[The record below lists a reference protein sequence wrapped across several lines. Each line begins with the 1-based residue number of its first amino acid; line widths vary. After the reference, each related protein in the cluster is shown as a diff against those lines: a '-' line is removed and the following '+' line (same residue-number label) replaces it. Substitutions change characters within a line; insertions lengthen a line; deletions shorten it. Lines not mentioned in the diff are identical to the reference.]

1 MKKII
6 SLLALLSIFS
16 ISVFA
21 QETEASPLETT
32 EEQPSEKSE
41 KSEKSDFSDEEKS
54 NNKEIKAKRSEV
66 PVDFIISMA
75 PALIINTGN
84 HENSA
89 VSPIVYPFS
98 FGVKFFKNN
107 TINFEPRLSFYAGY
121 YLWVDDAAYPAE
133 IENRTATVF
142 SFLLDL
148 PVIYKKQLSK
158 RQFLEFG
165 FGPSANFRIAILSNG
180 VSSSDAGTTGSAG
193 SDTDEIR
200 SYMWDN
206 FNWLFVNTS
215 VSYTIKL
222 SEKLRLGPE
231 CRFYIPCGQLFSG
244 NGFNSGIVTLGLKA
258 VF

>member
-6 SLLALLSIFS
+6 LVLTLLSIFS
-16 ISVFA
+16 INVFS
-21 QETEASPLETT
+21 QETDITSENTQEEQLNEAS
-32 EEQPSEKSE
+32 EEL
-41 KSEKSDFSDEEKS
+41 DISDELTAI
-54 NNKEIKAKRSEV
+54 NKKLKKKRTEL
-66 PVDFIISMA
+66 PVDFVISMA
-75 PALIINTGN
+75 PALIINTGD

-107 TINFEPRLSFYAGY
+107 LINFEPRLSFYAGY

-142 SFLLDL
+142 SLMLDL
-148 PVIYKKQLSK
+148 PAIYKKQLTK

-165 FGPSANFRIAILSNG
+165 FGPAVNFRFAILSNG
-180 VSSSDAGTTGSAG
+180 VSSSDAGTTGSAE

-200 SYMWDN
+200 SYLWKN
-206 FNWLFVNTS
+206 CNWLFADAS
-215 VSYTIKL
+215 VAYTVKL

-244 NGFNSGIVTLGLKA
+244 NGLNSGIISFGLKA

>member
-41 KSEKSDFSDEEKS
+41 KSDSSDEEKS
-54 NNKEIKAKRSEV
+54 INEKVKAKRSEV

-107 TINFEPRLSFYAGY
+107 TIISYDFKEYYAS
-121 YLWVDDAAYPAE
+121 E
-133 IENRTATVF
+133 IDE
-142 SFLLDL
+142 
-148 PVIYKKQLSK
+148 
-158 RQFLEFG
+158 
-165 FGPSANFRIAILSNG
+165 
-180 VSSSDAGTTGSAG
+180 SSDAATTACTCNDLVRLSTYYFKQNNIMYKFISVNIYDKKQCREFEALLNQGWEIKQIQAAQA
-193 SDTDEIR
+193 TDG
-200 SYMWDN
+200 
-206 FNWLFVNTS
+206 V
-215 VSYTIKL
+215 V
-222 SEKLRLGPE
+222 
-231 CRFYIPCGQLFSG
+231 
-244 NGFNSGIVTLGLKA
+244 VVVA
-258 VF
+258 VLYRETEQSNEA

>member
-16 ISVFA
+16 ISIFA

-41 KSEKSDFSDEEKS
+41 KSEESDFSDEEKS
-54 NNKEIKAKRSEV
+54 INKKIKAKRSEV

-180 VSSSDAGTTGSAG
+180 VNSSDAGTTGSAG

-200 SYMWDN
+200 SYMWNN
-206 FNWLFVNTS
+206 FNWLFVDTS

>member
-21 QETEASPLETT
+21 QETETSPLETT

-41 KSEKSDFSDEEKS
+41 KSEKSDFSDEETS
-54 NNKEIKAKRSEV
+54 INKKIKAKRSEV

-206 FNWLFVNTS
+206 FNWLFVDTS
-215 VSYTIKL
+215 VS
-222 SEKLRLGPE
+222 
-231 CRFYIPCGQLFSG
+231 
-244 NGFNSGIVTLGLKA
+244 
-258 VF
+258 

>member
-32 EEQPSEKSE
+32 EEHPSEKSE
-41 KSEKSDFSDEEKS
+41 KSEESDFSDEGKSINEK
-54 NNKEIKAKRSEV
+54 IKAKRSEV

-180 VSSSDAGTTGSAG
+180 VSSSDAGITGSAG

-206 FNWLFVNTS
+206 FNWLFVDTS
-215 VSYTIKL
+215 VSYTVKL